1 MMEYT
6 VLICDDELLE
16 RQVLASIIESSDL
29 PLKVVGEARNGIEAV
44 EQSEKLKPDI
54 LLIDVK
60 MPGKDGI
67 TASAE
72 IKKSCP
78 KCKSIF
84 ITAYDEFEYV
94 KKALQIG
101 AVEYLLKPVRPDE
114 ILALLAKTVE
124 VLNQEWQK
132 KLKEEKLL
140 ESIKEAAGML
150 KSSIMVS
157 LIMGHIDD
165 ESVLKSRAK
174 LLGIKEFPS
183 SVMVILP
190 DVATANS
197 EAELER
203 YEVFR
208 FMENKYLKDDNVF
221 LFFMG
226 EEIVLGI
233 TSAYGS
239 AVSMAEEIRK
249 MIEENLDITVT
260 IGVGQG
266 NKDIKSLFHDAR
278 LAAQLGKFYIGSNNV
293 ITADMVLDFLGH
305 VSEYK
310 LDKENTLLEYVKM
323 GNFKEALAV
332 MYQILQ
338 DIFVICKGSLID
350 CQVRISEMMVMV
362 WRTARQ
368 VGLIEPEN
376 GYIYSNYLQKLTR
389 CQTYAALKSCCEGF
403 LEEVFS
409 KINNFDTDDI
419 IRQAMKYIEEN
430 YNEDIKLAKLAKEIY
445 ISPDYFS
452 RLFKKVA
459 GCTYVEYITKIRIE
473 NAKILLA
480 NPIIS
485 IAEVAKKTGYSDPNY
500 FSKVFKKN
508 VGMSPS
514 QYKKIHNN
522 Q

>member
-114 ILALLAKTVE
+114 ILVLLAKTVE

-226 EEIVLGI
+226 EEIVLGL

>member
-1 MMEYT
+1 MVYT

-16 RQVLASIIESSDL
+16 RQVLKSIIESSDL
-29 PLKVVGEARNGIEAV
+29 PLKVVGEAKNGIEAL
-44 EQSEKLKPDI
+44 EQSEKLRPDI
-54 LLIDVK
+54 LLIDIK

-72 IKKSCP
+72 IKKSCL

-114 ILALLAKTVE
+114 IIALLAKTVNL
-124 VLNQEWQK
+124 LNQERQK
-132 KLKEEKLL
+132 KLKEEKLMQ
-140 ESIKEAAGML
+140 SIKEAANML

-157 LIMGHIDD
+157 LIMGYIED
-165 ESVLKSRAK
+165 ERVLKSRAK
-174 LLGIKEFPS
+174 LLDIKEFPS
-183 SVMVILP
+183 SILIILP
-190 DVATANS
+190 DVEADNS

-203 YEVFR
+203 YEIFR
-208 FMENKYLKDDNVF
+208 YIENKYSNDDNVF
-221 LFFMG
+221 LFFMS
-226 EEIVLGI
+226 EEIVMGL
-233 TSAYGS
+233 TASYSS
-239 AVSMAEEIRK
+239 AVSVAEEIRK

-260 IGVGQG
+260 IGVGEG
-266 NKDIKSLFHDAR
+266 KEDVKSLFHDAR

-293 ITADMVLDFLGH
+293 VTSNMLLDFLGH
-305 VSEYK
+305 ISEYK
-310 LDKENTLLEYVKM
+310 FDKENALLEYVKM
-323 GNFKEALAV
+323 GNYKDASAILE
-332 MYQILQ
+332 QILQ
-338 DIFVICKGSLID
+338 DIFVLGKGSLVD
-350 CQVRISEMMVMV
+350 CQVRISEVMVMV
-362 WRTARQ
+362 CRTARQ
-368 VGLIEPEN
+368 VGLIDPED

-389 CQTYAALKSCCEGF
+389 CQTYAALKHCCEGF

-409 KINNFDTDDI
+409 KINNFDTNDI

-430 YNEDIKLAKLAKEIY
+430 YNEDIKLARLAKEIY

-473 NAKILLA
+473 NAKILLT

-485 IAEVAKKTGYSDPNY
+485 VAEVAKKTGYSDPNY

-508 VGMSPS
+508 VGMSPT

>member
-1 MMEYT
+1 MEYT

-16 RQVLASIIESSDL
+16 RQVLRSIIEGSDL
-29 PLKVVGEARNGIEAV
+29 PLKVIGEARNGIEAV
-44 EQSEKLKPDI
+44 QQSEKLKPDI
-54 LLIDVK
+54 LLIDIK
-60 MPGKDGI
+60 MPGMDGI

-72 IKKSCP
+72 IKKQCP
-78 KCKSIF
+78 KCKCIF

-114 ILALLAKTVE
+114 ILALLDKIVE
-124 VLNQEWQK
+124 VLNQEGQK

-140 ESIKEAAGML
+140 ESIKQAAGML

-157 LIMGHIDD
+157 LIMGHIEE

-183 SVMVILP
+183 SIMIILP
-190 DVATANS
+190 DVGTDNS

-203 YEVFR
+203 YEVFK
-208 FMENKYLKDDNVF
+208 FIENRYINDDNVF

-226 EEIVLGI
+226 EEIVMGL
-233 TSAYGS
+233 TSAYSS
-239 AVSMAEEIRK
+239 AVSAAEEIRK
-249 MIEENLDITVT
+249 MIEDNLDLTVT
-260 IGVGQG
+260 IGVGEG
-266 NKDIKSLFHDAR
+266 AKDIKSLFKDAR

-293 ITADMVLDFLGH
+293 ITYNIIQDLLGH
-305 VSEYK
+305 IGEYK
-310 LDKENTLLEYVKM
+310 LEKENTLLEYVKM
-323 GNFKEALAV
+323 GNYKDAIAITE
-332 MYQILQ
+332 QILQ
-338 DIFVICKGSLID
+338 DIFVLCKGSLID
-350 CQVRISEMMVMV
+350 CQVRICEVMVMV

-376 GYIYSNYLQKLTR
+376 SYIYSNYLQKLTR
-389 CQTYAALKSCCEGF
+389 CQTYAALKQCCEDF

-409 KINNFDTDDI
+409 KINNFDTEDI
-419 IRQAMKYIEEN
+419 IRQAMRYIEEN

-508 VGMSPS
+508 VGISPS

>member
-1 MMEYT
+1 MLYT
-6 VLICDDELLE
+6 VLICDDEMLE
-16 RQVLASIIESSDL
+16 RQVLKSIIESSNL
-29 PLKVVGEARNGIEAV
+29 PLKVVGEAKNGIEAL
-44 EQSEKLKPDI
+44 EQSEKLRPDI
-54 LLIDVK
+54 LLIDIK

-67 TASAE
+67 VASAE
-72 IKKSCP
+72 IKKNHP

-101 AVEYLLKPVRPDE
+101 AVEYLLKPVRPNE
-114 ILALLAKTVE
+114 IIALLAKTVDL
-124 VLNQEWQK
+124 LNQERQK
-132 KLKEEKLL
+132 KLKEEKLI
-140 ESIKEAAGML
+140 ESIKEATGML

-157 LIMGHIDD
+157 LIMGYIDD
-165 ESVLKSRAK
+165 ERILKSRAK

-183 SVMVILP
+183 SIMIILP
-190 DVATANS
+190 DVGSDTS

-208 FMENKYLKDDNVF
+208 YIEKKYSNDDNVF
-221 LFFMG
+221 LFFMS
-226 EEIVLGI
+226 EEIVMGL
-233 TSAYGS
+233 TSSYSS
-239 AVSMAEEIRK
+239 AVSVAEEIRK
-249 MIEENLDITVT
+249 RIEENLDITVT
-260 IGVGQG
+260 IGVGEG
-266 NKDIKSLFHDAR
+266 KKDVKSLFHDAR
-278 LAAQLGKFYIGSNNV
+278 FAAQLGKFYIGSNKVVTSN
-293 ITADMVLDFLGH
+293 MLLEFLGDI
-305 VSEYK
+305 SEYK
-310 LDKENTLLEYVKM
+310 LDKENALLEYVKM
-323 GNFKEALAV
+323 GNYKDASDV
-332 MYQILQ
+332 MEQILQ
-338 DIFVICKGSLID
+338 DIFVLGKGSLID

-376 GYIYSNYLQKLTR
+376 AYIYSSYLQKLGR
-389 CQTYAALKSCCEGF
+389 CQTYAALKHCCESF

-409 KINNFDTDDI
+409 KINNFNTNDI

-430 YNEDIKLAKLAKEIY
+430 YNEDIKLSKLAKEIY

-473 NAKILLA
+473 NAKILLT

-485 IAEVAKKTGYSDPNY
+485 VAEVAKKIGYSDPNY

-508 VGMSPS
+508 VGISPT

-522 Q
+522 

>member
-1 MMEYT
+1 MEYT
-6 VLICDDELLE
+6 VLICDDEVLE
-16 RQVLASIIESSDL
+16 RQVLKSIIESSNL
-29 PLKVVGEARNGIEAV
+29 PLKVVGEARNGIEAL
-44 EQSEKLKPDI
+44 EQSEKLRPDI
-54 LLIDVK
+54 LLIDIK

-67 TASAE
+67 TAGAE
-72 IKKSCP
+72 IKKLCP
-78 KCKSIF
+78 KCKAIF

-94 KKALQIG
+94 KRALQIG
-101 AVEYLLKPVRPDE
+101 AVEYLLKPARPDE
-114 ILALLAKTVE
+114 ILALLAKTVDE
-124 VLNQEWQK
+124 LNQERQK

-140 ESIKEAAGML
+140 ESIKQAAGML

-157 LIMGHIDD
+157 LIMGHIED

-183 SVMVILP
+183 SIMIILP
-190 DVATANS
+190 DVGADHS

-208 FMENKYLKDDNVF
+208 FIENKYLNDDNVF
-221 LFFMG
+221 LFFMS
-226 EEIVLGI
+226 EEIVMGL

-239 AVSMAEEIRK
+239 AVSVAEEIRK

-260 IGVGQG
+260 IGVGEDH
-266 NKDIKSLFHDAR
+266 KDIKGLFNDAR
-278 LAAQLGKFYIGSNNV
+278 LAAQLGRFYIGSNNV
-293 ITADMVLDFLGH
+293 ITSNMIQDFLGRLG
-305 VSEYK
+305 ENK

-323 GNFKEALAV
+323 GNYKEALVV
-332 MYQILQ
+332 MEQILQ
-338 DIFVICKGSLID
+338 DIFVLSKGSLVD
-350 CQVRISEMMVMV
+350 SQVRICEVMVMV

-376 GYIYSNYLQKLTR
+376 SYIYSNYLQKLTR
-389 CQTYAALKSCCEGF
+389 CQTYAALKNCCEDF

-409 KINNFDTDDI
+409 KINNFDSSDI
-419 IRQAMKYIEEN
+419 IKQAMKYIEEN
-430 YNEDIKLAKLAKEIY
+430 YNEDIKLARLAKEIY

-473 NAKILLA
+473 NAKILLT

-500 FSKVFKKN
+500 FSKVFKKT
-508 VGMSPS
+508 VGMSPT

-522 Q
+522 P

>member
-226 EEIVLGI
+226 EEIVLGL

>member
-1 MMEYT
+1 MEYT

-16 RQVLASIIESSDL
+16 RQVLKSIIESSDL
-29 PLKVVGEARNGIEAV
+29 PLKVVGEAKNGIEAV
-44 EQSEKLKPDI
+44 QQSEKLKPDI
-54 LLIDVK
+54 LLIDIK
-60 MPGKDGI
+60 MPGMDGI

-94 KKALQIG
+94 KRALQIG

-114 ILALLAKTVE
+114 ILALLDKIVDL
-124 VLNQEWQK
+124 LNQERQK
-132 KLKEEKLL
+132 KLREEKLL
-140 ESIKEAAGML
+140 ESIKQAAGML

-157 LIMGHIDD
+157 LIMGHVEDK
-165 ESVLKSRAK
+165 SVLQSRAK

-203 YEVFR
+203 YEVFK
-208 FMENKYLKDDNVF
+208 FMENKYLNDDNVF

-226 EEIVLGI
+226 EEIVMGI
-233 TSAYGS
+233 SSAYGS
-239 AVSMAEEIRK
+239 AASLAEEIRK
-249 MIEENLDITVT
+249 MVEESLDITVT
-260 IGVGQG
+260 IGVGEG
-266 NKDIKSLFHDAR
+266 NEDLKSLFHDAR
-278 LAAQLGKFYIGSNNV
+278 LAAQLGRFYIGSNNV
-293 ITADMVLDFLGH
+293 ITAKMIVDFLGRI
-305 VSEYK
+305 SEYR
-310 LDKENTLLEYVKM
+310 LDKENILLEYVKM
-323 GNFKEALAV
+323 GNYKEALAV
-332 MYQILQ
+332 LDQILQ
-338 DIFVICKGSLID
+338 DIFVLGKGSLID

-376 GYIYSNYLQKLTR
+376 SYIYSNYLQKLTK
-389 CQTYAALKSCCEGF
+389 CQTYAALKQCCEGF

-409 KINNFDTDDI
+409 KTNKFETDDI

-473 NAKILLA
+473 NAKLLLA

-508 VGMSPS
+508 VGLSPS